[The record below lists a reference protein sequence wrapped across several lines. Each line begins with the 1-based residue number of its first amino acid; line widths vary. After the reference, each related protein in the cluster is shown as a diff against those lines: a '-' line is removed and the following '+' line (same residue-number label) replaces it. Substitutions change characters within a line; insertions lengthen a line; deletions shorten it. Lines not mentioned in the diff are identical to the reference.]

1 MNQSTGTG
9 FFKQNKG
16 LELGFMV
23 IGIALFIV
31 LGMRGLQRIGDMR
44 VAAGERNRTSTV
56 QANADLQANE
66 APSGAS
72 TISTLSLQETPQNDD
87 KSKKSNG
94 QDKAE
99 TEKTQPEQRANNIVE
114 TSVGNTKKQ
123 NI

>member
-23 IGIALFIV
+23 IGIALFIL

-44 VAAGERNRTSTV
+44 VAAGERNRASTV
-56 QANADLQANE
+56 QANADLQSVE
-66 APSGAS
+66 VPTGAS
-72 TISTLSLQETPQNDD
+72 AISTLSLQETPQNDD

-99 TEKTQPEQRANNIVE
+99 TEKTQPEPRANNIVE